1 MPAASSLSSV
11 AADDAA
17 AIRALL
23 DKRRDAWNRHDMDA
37 FVADLMPD
45 IEWINVVNMHWK
57 GRDTVYRAH
66 AALHTGMMAHSR
78 MLPPELVEMREIAP
92 NVVIVTQINRLEGVA
107 PRPDGKPY
115 PDDGNLITMVFVKS
129 RGGWQIAHVRNG
141 HIDKQ
146 AAAHDPAKEP
156 SRN

>member
-1 MPAASSLSSV
+1 MPAASSSSSV

-23 DKRRDAWNRHDMDA
+23 DKRRDAWNGHDMDA

-45 IEWINVVNMHWK
+45 IEWINVVGMHWK
-57 GRDTVYRAH
+57 GRDTVRRAH

-146 AAAHDPAKEP
+146 AAGD
-156 SRN
+156 SRL